1 MSPRSAP
8 RLDSPDKETDR
19 RPAAYFEAAHR
30 AFLAAQ
36 DAAGTAEQTF
46 AIAEYQ
52 IRLRFAGEVMIPAM
66 TRALSHLAVQPTSPP
81 DLTVCIWDS
90 ASTKTATI
98 PPPWPVD
105 DRAVQGLI
113 QWSDTHRFQTLLQPQ
128 NRTLD
133 MLDHRR
139 DIGIHWIPD
148 ADCVPV
154 YETVSPLRTLL
165 YWWMRRHGRQ
175 LVHAGAV
182 GTVNGGVLLPAR
194 SGSGKSTT
202 ALACLTAGLL
212 CAGDDKVLLTTDVQP
227 VRAYSM
233 YSSAALHGSHL
244 RARFSHL
251 VSFSEDPDPSEQ
263 EKAFTFLWDRYPDQ
277 LPASLPVRAVLVPQV
292 TGHRDTQLSRSTAAT
307 SLRAL
312 VPSTVFSLP
321 GAGRETFE
329 ILTKLVRPL
338 PHYTLHL
345 GTDLS
350 QIPRVISDLLR
361 TLP

>member
-8 RLDSPDKETDR
+8 RLDCPDKEADR
-19 RPAAYFEAAHR
+19 RAAAYFEAAHR

-36 DAAGTAEQTF
+36 DAAGTAERTF
-46 AIAEYQ
+46 AIAGYRV
-52 IRLRFAGEVMIPAM
+52 RLRFAGKAMIPAM
-66 TRALSHLAVQPTSPP
+66 TRALAHLTAPRLTPP

-90 ASTKTATI
+90 SSTKTATL

-105 DRAVQGLI
+105 DRAIQGLI
-113 QWSDTHRFQTLLQPQ
+113 QWSDTHRFQTLLQPL

-139 DIGIHWIPD
+139 NTGIHWIPD
-148 ADCVPV
+148 AHHMPD
-154 YETVSPLRTLL
+154 YEAVSPLRTLL
-165 YWWMRRHGRQ
+165 YWWMRRHSRQ

-182 GTVNGGVLLPAR
+182 GTANGGVLLPAK

-212 CAGDDKVLLTTDVQP
+212 CAGDDTVLLATDARP
-227 VRAYSM
+227 IRAYSM
-233 YSSAALHGSHL
+233 YSSAALYGSHL
-244 RARFSHL
+244 RERFSHL
-251 VSFSEDPDPSEQ
+251 VSFIEDSEPSER
-263 EKAFTFLWDRYPDQ
+263 EKAFAFLYDRYPDQ
-277 LPASLPVRAVLVPQV
+277 LPAFLPIRAVLVPRV
-292 TGHRDTQLSRSTAAT
+292 SGHRDTQLSRSTAAT

-350 QIPRVISDLLR
+350 QIPYIISDLLR